1 MIKLKRAY
9 DPPAPQ
15 DGRRYL
21 VDRLWPRGVKKQSL
35 ALQDWLQDLAPSH
48 QLRKWFHRDPER
60 WAEFQRR
67 YEAELAEPEKQPRL
81 RELAAQAQG
90 GTITLVYAA
99 KDRERNHAL
108 VLKRVLQGLLGLAA
122 YNGPGNSLAGKKTR
136 PGRRPNHRVNKA
148 RNL

>member
-108 VLKRVLQGLLGLAA
+108 VLKKVLQGL
-122 YNGPGNSLAGKKTR
+122 
-136 PGRRPNHRVNKA
+136 
-148 RNL
+148 